1 MNKLIAA
8 LQAIEADTTITRPE
22 SGYLTDGTYE
32 ELHPLVQT
40 VVNLAMEQLFT
51 REGDSNWSAH
61 QLLKSAGFPVSRGEY
76 YDSFG
81 WLSGIIH
88 TKKGMIVYG

>member
-1 MNKLIAA
+1 MNKLITA

-40 VVNLAMEQLFT
+40 VVNLADEQLIT
-51 REGDSNWSAH
+51 REGHSNWPAH
-61 QLLKSAGFPVSRGEY
+61 QLLKSAGFPVSRGE

>member
-8 LQAIEADTTITRPE
+8 LQAVESDSTITKPE

-32 ELHPLVQT
+32 ELNPLVQT
-40 VVNLAMEQLFT
+40 VVDLADEQLLPAEILG
-51 REGDSNWSAH
+51 RAARR
-61 QLLKSAGFPVSRGEY
+61 QLLKAAGFHVSRGE